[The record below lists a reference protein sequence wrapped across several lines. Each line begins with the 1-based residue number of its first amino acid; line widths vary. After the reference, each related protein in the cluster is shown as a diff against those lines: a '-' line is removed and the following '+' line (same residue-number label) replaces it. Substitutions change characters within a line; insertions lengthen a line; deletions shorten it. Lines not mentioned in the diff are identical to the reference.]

1 MTARTDLPSTQTQQR
16 GPIMNKKFTLDRNNK
31 KLMGV
36 CAGLG
41 NYFNIDPL
49 LVRIAWVVATLV
61 FGLPLLVYFVIG
73 LVAD

>member
-1 MTARTDLPSTQTQQR
+1 
-16 GPIMNKKFTLDRNNK
+16 MNKKFTLDRNNE

>member
-1 MTARTDLPSTQTQQR
+1 
-16 GPIMNKKFTLDRNNK
+16 MNKKFTLDRNNK

-61 FGLPLLVYFVIG
+61 FGLPLLVYLVIG

>member
-1 MTARTDLPSTQTQQR
+1 
-16 GPIMNKKFTLDRNNK
+16 MNKKFALDRNNK

>member
-1 MTARTDLPSTQTQQR
+1 
-16 GPIMNKKFTLDRNNK
+16 MNKKFTLDRNNK